1 MIEFC
6 KVPELIHIEVTSKCN
21 MKCPQCY
28 NSNSGK
34 DIDFF
39 ILFQSIKEAGSLG
52 VKYIAISGGEPLL
65 YPKIFSAIKMIRFYG
80 MTSYMATGGMGL
92 TVEMINHLVG
102 SGLGCLYLSLNGS
115 TKKIHEISR
124 GSYDAAI
131 KALML
136 LKETNLRYEINW
148 VARNDNIE
156 DFSKLVKMCTNCNAK
171 AINVLILKP
180 DIHNKINNSLN
191 RDQICA
197 LANQIKSL
205 QNSGFNINVEHCF
218 SQLRYHLSWNNE
230 DNMVGCRAGID
241 LMAINVEG
249 EKLPCRHLQ
258 HLTNNTKGLMTYWEN
273 SNVLKRLRNIDESIT
288 KPCSTCFRFKKCR
301 ACRAVAD
308 KVYGTL
314 ESGDLD
320 CPLFYPT
327 CK

>member
-1 MIEFC
+1 MIQFC
-6 KVPELIHIEVTSKCN
+6 KFPELIHIEVTSKCN
-21 MKCPQCY
+21 IKCPQCY

-39 ILFQSIKEAGSLG
+39 ILFQTIKEASSLG
-52 VKYIAISGGEPLL
+52 VKCIALSGGEPLL

-80 MTSYMATGGMGL
+80 MTSCMATGGMGL

-131 KALML
+131 KALIL

-148 VARNDNIE
+148 VARNDNIK
-156 DFSKLVKMCTNCNAK
+156 DFNNLVKMCTNCNAK

-191 RDQICA
+191 RDQIFV

-205 QNSGFNINVEHCF
+205 KNSGFNINVEHCF

-249 EKLPCRHLQ
+249 KKLPCRHLQ
-258 HLTNNTKGLMTYWEN
+258 HLASDTKGLMAYWEN
-273 SNVLKRLRNIDESIT
+273 SNVLKRLRDIDESIT

-327 CK
+327 CN